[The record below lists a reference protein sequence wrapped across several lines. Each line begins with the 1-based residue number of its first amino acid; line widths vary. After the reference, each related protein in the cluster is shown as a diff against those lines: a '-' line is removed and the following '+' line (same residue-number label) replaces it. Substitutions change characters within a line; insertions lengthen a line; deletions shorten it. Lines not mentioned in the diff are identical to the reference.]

1 MDLRPESEPGESD
14 NASDG
19 ALRFRRAV
27 VVDEQQVWSEL
38 AMIRF

>member
-1 MDLRPESEPGESD
+1 MDLRPESEPELSD

-27 VVDEQQVWSEL
+27 VVDEQVWSEL